1 VSWHPKAVLPR
12 QVLRLLIS
20 IFLVVLGFSSPW
32 MESAIASGGSL
43 DVSPGNLDFQTVI
56 VGHATTLKFQIKN
69 NGSRNLHLY
78 QVRSSKNQF
87 TLSGPSVPFSLAP
100 SRTAE
105 FRVTFR
111 PSDTRRT
118 AALLEII
125 SSAQAKVFYTM
136 SGKGAAPFTA
146 LQLSPASIS
155 FGPVNLNSDSTRS
168 VTVKNIGDISLN
180 ISGVTVLGGGFGF
193 SHLSP
198 GVSLAPNQHLT
209 FQVSFR
215 PHYSGTASGKI
226 SIMSASLSSPTT
238 LPLAGSGVSPPP
250 PPPPPNPSGFLP
262 PPSSTPPPGQR
273 AIHLNWAPS
282 SSRVVGYRV
291 HRGVTKGGPYPNYT
305 QHPLPTLHYNDT
317 SAAPGITYFYVVTSI
332 SSTGVESAYSNEVS
346 VSVTRSS
353 ASSSGSGSTTP
364 TPPPQHTPPPVPPS
378 TVHLSWAPSAS
389 AVVGYRVYR
398 SLAQGG
404 PYVDYNAG
412 PLDSLSFDDN
422 AVVAG
427 VTYSYVV
434 TSLDANG
441 TESEYSNPAVVAVP
455 AR

>member
-1 VSWHPKAVLPR
+1 VSWHPKAVLPL
-12 QVLRLLIS
+12 QVLRLFIS
-20 IFLVVLGFSSPW
+20 VFVVVLGFSSPW
-32 MESAIASGGSL
+32 IASALASGGSL

-56 VGHATTLKFQIKN
+56 VGHTTTLKFQIKN
-69 NGSRNLHLY
+69 TGSRNLHLY

-100 SRTAE
+100 SRSAE
-105 FRVTFR
+105 FQVTFR
-111 PSDTRRT
+111 PSDTKKT
-118 AALLEII
+118 SALLEII
-125 SSAQAKVFYTM
+125 SSAQARVFYTL
-136 SGKGAAPFTA
+136 SGKGAVPFAA
-146 LQLSPASIS
+146 LQLSPTSIS
-155 FGPVNLNSDSTRS
+155 FGSVNLNSGSTRS

-193 SHLSP
+193 SHISP
-198 GVSLAPNQHLT
+198 GVSLAPNEHRT

-226 SIMSASLSSPTT
+226 SIMSGRLPSPTT
-238 LPLAGSGVSPPP
+238 LPLAGSGVS

-262 PPSSTPPPGQR
+262 PPSSTPPPGHL
-273 AIHLNWAPS
+273 AIHLDWAPS
-282 SSRVVGYRV
+282 SSVVVGYRV

-305 QHPLPTLHYNDT
+305 QDPLPTLHYNDT
-317 SAAPGITYFYVVTSI
+317 SAATGTAYFYVVTSI
-332 SSTGVESAYSNEVS
+332 DRTGVESVYSNEVS
-346 VSVTRSS
+346 ISVTSSS
-353 ASSSGSGSTTP
+353 ASSSAPGSTTS
-364 TPPPQHTPPPVPPS
+364 TPPPRHTPPPVPPS
-378 TVHLSWAPSAS
+378 AVHLSWAPSAS

-412 PLDSLSFDDN
+412 PLDSLSFDDS

-427 VTYSYVV
+427 LTYFYVV
-434 TSLDANG
+434 TSLDAEG
-441 TESEYSNPAVVAVP
+441 TESVYSNPAVIAVP